1 MKRMVLPWALVI
13 LCSFGLVGLSVQP
26 SLAYS
31 EYVADANTVLLD
43 HFNGSTVANYT
54 GGSPTYGSSA
64 PGLNQAINLTSGT
77 YLRYDLASWNSSAGG
92 TEELWV
98 HPDSYNKTLITLQWN
113 NASSPPPAGYI
124 GAFYINSAG
133 KIATSEWASG
143 ALVGNASLPLNQW
156 SHVAFTWGP
165 SGSNLYIN
173 GQLDAHTA
181 ANLYPHMLSTTYAYI
196 NDWGSPNLGYID
208 ELRISN
214 MARTEFSTVPLP
226 ASIFLLGSGLV
237 GLGFLGRRRLLKRS

>member
-31 EYVADANTVLLD
+31 EYVKDANTVLLD
-43 HFNGSTVANYT
+43 HFNGTTGANYT
-54 GGSPTYGSSA
+54 GGSPTYVSSV
-64 PGLNQAINLTSGT
+64 PGLNLAINLTSGT
-77 YLRYDLASWNSSAGG
+77 YLRYNFTSWDSKNLGG

-98 HPDSYNKTLITLQWN
+98 HPNTYNKTLITLQWN
-113 NASSPPPAGYI
+113 NTSSPPSAGYI

-133 KIATSEWASG
+133 KLATSEWDSG

-181 ANLYPHMLSTTYAYI
+181 TNLYPHMLSTTYAYI

-208 ELRISN
+208 ELRISKI
-214 MARTEFSTVPLP
+214 ARTEFTTVPLP
-226 ASIFLLGSGLV
+226 PSVFLLGSGLLGLV
-237 GLGFLGRRRLLKRS
+237 GLRRFRKV